1 MCIWPSGPALAI
13 CVSPGKPSICKLL
26 RRRWREQRLL
36 LLDLELRL
44 DLDLYSDDD
53 SEDREYVQWLFED
66 EYAEAMSYTRGM
78 TEPLAAAGRAG
89 RLR

>member
-1 MCIWPSGPALAI
+1 MCVCVRPAP
-13 CVSPGKPSICKLL
+13 VTPPG
-26 RRRWREQRLL
+26 
-36 LLDLELRL
+36 
-44 DLDLYSDDD
+44 SDDD